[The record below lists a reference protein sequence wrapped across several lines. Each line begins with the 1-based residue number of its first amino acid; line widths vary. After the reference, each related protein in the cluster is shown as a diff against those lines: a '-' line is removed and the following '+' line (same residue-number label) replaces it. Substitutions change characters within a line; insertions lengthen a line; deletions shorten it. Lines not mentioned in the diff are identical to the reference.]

1 VVLDQ
6 PNEQTF
12 AQPEESEMNRDIL
25 SGQWKQLRGE
35 VKKQWGKLTDD
46 ELDQAEGQFDIVA
59 GKIQERYGY
68 TRDKA
73 ERELDTF
80 LTDYSARSSTR

>member
-1 VVLDQ
+1 
-6 PNEQTF
+6 
-12 AQPEESEMNRDIL
+12 MNRDIL

-46 ELDQAEGQFDIVA
+46 ELDQAAGQFDIVA

-68 TRDKA
+68 TRDRA
-73 ERELDTF
+73 ERDLDTF
-80 LTDYSARSSTR
+80 LNDYSARSTR

>member
-1 VVLDQ
+1 
-6 PNEQTF
+6 
-12 AQPEESEMNRDIL
+12 MNRDIL

-68 TRDKA
+68 TRDRA
-73 ERELDTF
+73 ERDLDTF
-80 LTDYSARSSTR
+80 LNDYTSARSTR

>member
-1 VVLDQ
+1 
-6 PNEQTF
+6 
-12 AQPEESEMNRDIL
+12 MNRDIL

-46 ELDQAEGQFDIVA
+46 ELDQAAGQFDIVA

-68 TRDKA
+68 TRDRA
-73 ERELDTF
+73 ERDLDTF
-80 LTDYSARSSTR
+80 LNDYSSARSVK